1 MGIDPFG
8 RLAART
14 EPLRGG
20 GRGWVLLTVAAGWFV
35 TLGLRFVVP
44 ALLPY
49 IKDTFT
55 VGNAAAGLA
64 VTVIWV
70 TYAGMQLPAGVL
82 SDSLG
87 ERRLLTASLFL
98 AGGSLLLFSVFPV
111 FALFLLAAG
120 LFGLGTGLYG
130 PARGLV
136 LSRTF
141 QDNDGTAFG
150 LTLAAGSVGSA
161 LLPFA
166 ATQVTEAAGWEVALA
181 AFAPLFF
188 ILGAGVWWAVPPTSA
203 VETVTARG
211 TADERTGAESG
222 ESRDEADAETD
233 GGTGGERTLGAVV
246 GAATRRQVVVAT
258 LGATFMLFTLQGLTA
273 FYTTYLVEVKS
284 FAETTAASLF
294 ALLFLVGAGFQFF
307 SGRATDRYGHR
318 RVLVALAL
326 LGIPPLVAFP
336 LVEGRLAITALTAVL
351 AVRIGVSPVI
361 NAYVVSVIPAHV
373 RGTTWGV
380 VRTVF
385 FGIGATGSL
394 AVGFVADAGLFDA
407 AMYGLA
413 ALTLPAVFIFA
424 VLPDRDGQPK

>member
-141 QDNDGTAFG
+141 RDNDGTAFG
-150 LTLAAGSVGSA
+150 LTLAAGSIGSA
-161 LLPFA
+161 VLPFV
-166 ATQVTEAAGWEVALA
+166 ATQVTEAAGWEIALA

-188 ILGAGVWWAVPPTSA
+188 VLGAGVWWAVPPKSA
-203 VETVTARG
+203 VETVTARS
-211 TADERTGAESG
+211 TG
-222 ESRDEADAETD
+222 EAREEETD
-233 GGTGGERTLGAVV
+233 GGADHERTLSAVV
-246 GAATRRQVVVAT
+246 GAATRRRVVVAT

-273 FYTTYLVEVKS
+273 FYTTYLVETKA

-351 AVRIGVSPVI
+351 AVRIGVSPVV

-394 AVGFVADAGLFDA
+394 AVGFVADAGLFDV

-424 VLPDRDGQPK
+424 VLPDRAGQPK

>member
-1 MGIDPFG
+1 MATDPIG

-14 EPLRGG
+14 EHLRGN
-20 GRGWVLLTVAAGWFV
+20 GRGWVLLTVACGWFV
-35 TLGLRFVVP
+35 TLGLRYVVP

-70 TYAGMQLPAGVL
+70 AYAGTQLPAGIL
-82 SDSLG
+82 ADRIG

-111 FALFLLAAG
+111 FALFLLASA

-141 QDNDGTAFG
+141 RENDGAAFG

-161 LLPFA
+161 VLPFV
-166 ATQVTEAAGWEVALA
+166 ATWVTESAGWEVALA

-188 ILGAGVWWAVPPTSA
+188 VLGAGVWWAVPPRDE
-203 VETVTARG
+203 VGETTRNEGSTA
-211 TADERTGAESG
+211 TAES
-222 ESRDEADAETD
+222 ADGAPSEAETD
-233 GGTGGERTLGAVV
+233 GGTERTLSAVLA
-246 GAATRRQVVVAT
+246 AATRRKVVVAA

-273 FYTTYLVEVKS
+273 FYTTYLVEVKE
-284 FAETTAASLF
+284 FPETTAAGLF
-294 ALLFLVGAGFQFF
+294 ALLFLVGAGFQ
-307 SGRATDRYGHR
+307 SLAGRATDRFGHR
-318 RVLVALAL
+318 RVLVAVCL
-326 LGIPPLVAFP
+326 LGIPPLAAFP
-336 LVEGRLAITALTAVL
+336 LVEGQLALTVLTVFL
-351 AVRIGVSPVI
+351 AVRIGVSPVV
-361 NAYVVSVIPAHV
+361 NAYVVSVIPTHIQ
-373 RGTTWGV
+373 GTTWGI
-380 VRTVF
+380 VRTFF

-394 AVGFVADAGLFDA
+394 AVGVVADAGLFDA

-413 ALTLPAVFIFA
+413 ALTLPAVAIFA